1 MSDDKSDAAFILLF
15 IGGFLALGLWAGARL
30 NQSTTDDWWR
40 DELARRGVAHYY
52 LDAENRRQWN
62 WIEPQKVEARP

>member
-1 MSDDKSDAAFILLF
+1 MHKAALVLCTL
-15 IGGFLALGLWAGARL
+15 GGICLGVGFAQARVD
-30 NQSTTDDWWR
+30 TWWR

-62 WIEPQKVEARP
+62 WIEPQKVEAKP